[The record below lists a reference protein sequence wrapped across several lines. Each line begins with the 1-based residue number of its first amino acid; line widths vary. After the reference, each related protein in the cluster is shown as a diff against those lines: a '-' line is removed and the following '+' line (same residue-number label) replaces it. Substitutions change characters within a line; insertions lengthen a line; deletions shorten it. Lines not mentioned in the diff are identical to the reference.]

1 MSLKDKHT
9 RIFYGWY
16 IVAGSWMALFLV
28 NAVSVGIFFKPI
40 LEEFALNRA
49 TLSLIHTFGILL
61 YAVAAPLIGRVID
74 RYGARMMFFICVISQ
89 IVSSTVN
96 GLATGIGHIFTG
108 RFLYQLKPLLASQV
122 LINRWFI
129 KKRGMAQGI
138 AATGT
143 PIGAL
148 VLSPLSQYL
157 VLAWGWRSTMFFWA
171 GAIFILLMPFAYL
184 MKNKPEEKEL
194 LPDGESIVPKVKV
207 EETEIN
213 VLISDSTGHT
223 FTQALK
229 SASFWLVAGT
239 QLICGIGC
247 GFMMTHTVI
256 FATDYGYSE
265 MIGAS
270 LLSVQGGLNLLG
282 VLLTGYLSDRYR
294 RNRVL
299 ALTHAIRSLAFFIA
313 VGFIILEGN
322 PLYMLYTAMALFGF
336 GWFTTAPLTS
346 GLVADLFGNL
356 RMGTIIGVIFSCHTL
371 GMALGAYAGG
381 ISFDLTGSYYAF
393 FVIQGGLEMLAA
405 GFAFVIKRNPLPILS
420 D

>member
-1 MSLKDKHT
+1 M
-9 RIFYGWY
+9 
-16 IVAGSWMALFLV
+16 
-28 NAVSVGIFFKPI
+28 
-40 LEEFALNRA
+40 
-49 TLSLIHTFGILL
+49 
-61 YAVAAPLIGRVID
+61 
-74 RYGARMMFFICVISQ
+74 
-89 IVSSTVN
+89 
-96 GLATGIGHIFTG
+96 
-108 RFLYQLKPLLASQV
+108 
-122 LINRWFI
+122 
-129 KKRGMAQGI
+129 
-138 AATGT
+138 
-143 PIGAL
+143 
-148 VLSPLSQYL
+148 
-157 VLAWGWRSTMFFWA
+157 
-171 GAIFILLMPFAYL
+171 
-184 MKNKPEEKEL
+184 
-194 LPDGESIVPKVKV
+194 LPDGESTIPKVKL

-247 GFMMTHTVI
+247 GFMMTHIVI

-313 VGFIILEGN
+313 VGFIVLEGS
-322 PLYMLYTAMALFGF
+322 PLWMLYAAMVLFGF

-356 RMGTIIGVIFSCHTL
+356 RMGTIIGVTLSCHTI
-371 GMALGAYAGG
+371 GTALGAYAGG
-381 ISFDLTGSYYAF
+381 ISFDLTGSYYAL

-405 GFAFVIKRNPLPILS
+405 VFAFVIKRNTAIYS
-420 D
+420 RRNSVNK